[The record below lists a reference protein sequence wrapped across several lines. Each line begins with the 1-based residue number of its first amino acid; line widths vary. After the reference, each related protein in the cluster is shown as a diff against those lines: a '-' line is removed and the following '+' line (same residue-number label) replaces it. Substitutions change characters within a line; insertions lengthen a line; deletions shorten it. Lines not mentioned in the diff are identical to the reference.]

1 MRSVSGWWP
10 VLGLLCAL
18 AGAPVQAQPADAL
31 EFARRVRVENDHDGL
46 PFAVVDKRNATIRVY
61 RSDGKLVGH
70 STVLIGATP
79 GDRSVPGVGQRAQS
93 GNLTV
98 ADRTTAAGRFRSEPG
113 RNRNGEAI
121 VWLDYEN
128 ALAIHRLR
136 PGRAYEARLKGLA
149 SNDNGLKR
157 MSDGCVVVP
166 ESFYDRIVGPVLG
179 RGPAIVYVL
188 PEEESWQ
195 AAWDTLTT
203 AGAF

>member
-18 AGAPVQAQPADAL
+18 AGAPAFSQPADVQ
-31 EFARRVRVENDHDGL
+31 EFVRRVRADSDNDGL
-46 PFAVVDKRNATIRVY
+46 PFAVVDKRSALIRVY
-61 RSDGKLVGH
+61 RADGSLAGR
-70 STVLIGATP
+70 SPVLLGVTP
-79 GDRSVPGVGQRAQS
+79 GDRSVPGVGERAQA
-93 GNLTV
+93 GTLTV

-136 PGRAYEARLKGLA
+136 PGRAYDARVKGLA
-149 SNDNGLKR
+149 SNDPNLKR
-157 MSDGCVVVP
+157 LSDGCVVVP
-166 ESFYDRIVGPVLG
+166 EAFYDGVIDPVLG
-179 RGPAIVYVL
+179 RGRAIVYVL
-188 PEEESWQ
+188 PEQESWQ

>member
-18 AGAPVQAQPADAL
+18 AAAPAFSQPADVQ
-31 EFARRVRVENDHDGL
+31 EFVRRVRADADNDGL
-46 PFAVVDKRNATIRVY
+46 PFAVVDKRNALIRVY
-61 RSDGKLVGH
+61 RADGSLAGR
-70 STVLIGATP
+70 SPVLLGMTP
-79 GDRSVPGVGQRAQS
+79 GDRSVPGVGERAQA
-93 GNLTV
+93 GTLTV

-136 PGRAYEARLKGLA
+136 PGRAYEARVKGLT
-149 SNDNGLKR
+149 SNDASLKR

-166 ESFYDRIVGPVLG
+166 EAFYDGVIEPILG
-179 RGPAIVYVL
+179 HSRAVVYVL
-188 PEEESWQ
+188 PEQESWQ